1 MRVEFP
7 GTGDNFSLTPS
18 AALVRG
24 RPWQKKANS
33 GSSSAVLVGAWPIQR
48 VLAFLAGNG
57 PLWLCDEMTAMMVTS
72 FRLCVCVCAR
82 AHSQS
87 CPALRNSTDCSPPDF
102 SVYGILLSRMLEWV
116 AILRSR
122 HCSKGLP
129 YINLLTSHHN
139 SKGRYHFPTLE
150 DRKTKD
156 SVTGQ
161 HHKSS
166 KWWSQDLYPDILL

>member
-82 AHSQS
+82 AH
-87 CPALRNSTDCSPPDF
+87 T
-102 SVYGILLSRMLEWV
+102 LSRVQLFETPQTV
-116 AILRSR
+116 AHQTSLSIEFSSQE
-122 HCSKGLP
+122 CWSGLP
-129 YINLLTSHHN
+129 YSAVDIALKACHILIYLLLTTTL
-139 SKGRYHFPTLE
+139 KVDIIFPHL
-150 DRKTKD
+150 RIGKQKI
-156 SVTGQ
+156 Q
-161 HHKSS
+161 
-166 KWWSQDLYPDILL
+166 